1 MEAEPELNYDNVHF
15 IDEYP
20 ELQKRV
26 WLRRL
31 AQQRLGGD
39 AVALTLI
46 LPFPEPPD
54 GAA

>member
-1 MEAEPELNYDNVHF
+1 MEPEPNTENVHY

-31 AQQRLGGD
+31 AQERRLGV
-39 AVALTLI
+39 AVTSKLI
-46 LPFPEPPD
+46 EFPEPPD
-54 GAA
+54 GCA